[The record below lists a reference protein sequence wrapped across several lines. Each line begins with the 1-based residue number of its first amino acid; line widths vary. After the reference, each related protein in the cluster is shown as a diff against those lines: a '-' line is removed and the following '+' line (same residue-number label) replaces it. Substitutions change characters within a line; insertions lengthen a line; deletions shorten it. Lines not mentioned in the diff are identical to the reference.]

1 MQTKFCDELRNHL
14 DAYNEFTSIPTV
26 MCEHVYSMARALSQA
41 VKRQIRD
48 LSRDQSALVFGKKSM

>member
-26 MCEHVYSMARALSQA
+26 MCELVLLVNMYILCCNLVMTLCRVDL
-41 VKRQIRD
+41 RYNLLFIRD
-48 LSRDQSALVFGKKSM
+48 